1 MLSSTSAKN
10 VIGGKQ
16 SMGLT
21 DTTIPKKDSK
31 NAVIAQ
37 KGHPLITVSS
47 LKDEER
53 TRVINYSRV
62 MGYHSPTHLWNTGK
76 KGEWDDRRSKY
87 FKLPKEFQQ

>member
-1 MLSSTSAKN
+1 MF
-10 VIGGKQ
+10 G
-16 SMGLT
+16 
-21 DTTIPKKDSK
+21 IPSKEDLDQVVK
-31 NAVIAQ
+31 NAPIAPNVL
-37 KGHPLITVSS
+37 PLITVSS